1 MSVKFDIFRRLPDG
15 QPLWVQAVEGLEEAK
30 LQLTHLVKASPGT
43 YFIFDARRSAII
55 YTFEGA
61 T

>member
-1 MSVKFDIFRRLPDG
+1 VSVKFDLFRRLPDG

-30 LQLTHLVKASPGT
+30 LQLARLVKANPGS
-43 YFIFDARRSAII
+43 YFIFDVATSAII
-55 YTFEGA
+55 YTFDGA